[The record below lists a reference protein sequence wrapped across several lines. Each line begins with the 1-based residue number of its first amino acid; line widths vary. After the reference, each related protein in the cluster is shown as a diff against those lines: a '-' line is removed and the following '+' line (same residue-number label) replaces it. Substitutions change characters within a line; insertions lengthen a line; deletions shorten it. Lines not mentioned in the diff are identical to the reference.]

1 MNIRDFRIAVVSAQQ
16 IIVLTEATWSGL
28 GSNNNWSTASN
39 WTANRVPINTNN
51 LIFAGSTRLTPTNDL
66 SSFIA
71 NNISFAAGAGAFS
84 ISGNAFT
91 QLNNSSI
98 TNNSSNTQTIS
109 NNIALSSGTAGGI
122 IDCNLAAITLSG
134 AISGA
139 NGLIKNGLKALTL
152 SSQSNSYTGSTNITA
167 GTLVAAKGIATGSFT
182 ALPLTANFS
191 STPSIGQTYRFFPG
205 STVQRYYSSSRSNGV
220 TFTYPTSNNK
230 VVSTSHGLPNGTA
243 IYFSSITSV
252 TGISINTRYYTVNAT
267 TNDFQLSATVGGTVL
282 TLTTSASTARAIM
295 SLSTS
300 IGSVGFVDAT
310 NRVTLNAHGL
320 TNGSAIYF
328 SSIASTSG
336 ISINT
341 VYYVINAT
349 TNDFQLAM
357 TVGGIVVDLSTDGT
371 GVLCKNAMLSLTNA
385 GGNIGSYS
393 SNASMLSVIGQL
405 GATADTPSPLGG
417 QTGGSVDIN
426 STGDVIVF
434 GARFTGNGN
443 VYVYT
448 FNGSNWIQRGAA
460 FSGGAGEQIG
470 NDVSINSDGTVIA
483 ISSAN
488 SENVKVYTWSG
499 SAWVQRGATFTAGS
513 GESALGYSISLNAA
527 GDRLAIGAYLASS
540 GGLAKVYSW
549 SGSAWVQL
557 GSTFIGSTVTPI
569 NTGVGYKVVLN
580 TVGDRILITSL
591 NGDSTS
597 KGMGRVY
604 SYSGSSWSQLGND
617 ILGTVNNEQL
627 GLSASMNAAGD
638 VVALGSSANNKAKV
652 YSLISSTW
660 TQLGSDIIDANTTY
674 FARSISLNAAGN
686 RIAIGEPYFANAL
699 SSLGRVRIYDY
710 NNSAWSQFGS
720 DILGNAAFDSNGM
733 AVALNS
739 AGDRIIVGTP
749 GTVSYQNYGYVR
761 AFQI

>member
-16 IIVLTEATWSGL
+16 IIVLTEGTWSGS

-98 TNNSSNTQTIS
+98 TNNSSNAQTIS

-152 SSQSNSYTGSTNITA
+152 SSQSSTYSGSTSITA
-167 GTLVAAKGIATGSFT
+167 GTLIASKGIATGSFT
-182 ALPLTANFS
+182 AVPLTADFS

-205 STVQRYYSSSRSNGV
+205 STVQRYYSSTRSNGV
-220 TFTYPTSNNK
+220 VFAYLSDNK
-230 VVSTSHGLPNGTA
+230 VKSTSHGLPNGTA

-267 TNDFQLSATVGGTVL
+267 TNDFQLSATVGGAVL
-282 TLTTSASTARAIM
+282 TLTTSASTARAVM

-300 IGSVGFVDAT
+300 IGSVGFVDST

-328 SSIASTSG
+328 SSIASTTG

-341 VYYVINAT
+341 VYYVIAST
-349 TNDFQLAM
+349 TNDFQLAA
-357 TVGGIVVDLSTDGT
+357 TVGGGVIDLVADGT
-371 GVLCKNAMLSLTNA
+371 GVLCKNPMVSLTNA

-393 SNASMLSVIGQL
+393 NNTSTLSVIGQL
-405 GATADTPSPLGG
+405 GTTADTPSPLGG
-417 QTGGSVDIN
+417 QTGYSVDIN
-426 STGDVIVF
+426 AAGDVIVF
-434 GARFTGNGN
+434 GARFTGNGK
-443 VYVYT
+443 VYVYA
-448 FNGSNWIQRGAA
+448 FNGSNWIQRGAT
-460 FSGGAGEQIG
+460 FSGTAGEQLG

-483 ISSAN
+483 MSSAN

-557 GSTFIGSTVTPI
+557 GSTFTGSTVTPI

-674 FARSISLNAAGN
+674 FARSISLNAAGD

-710 NNSAWSQFGS
+710 SNSAWSQFGS
-720 DILGNAAFDSNGM
+720 DILGNAAFDSNGTT
-733 AVALNS
+733 VALNS

-761 AFQI
+761 TFQI